1 MRCKR
6 EKRKKYT
13 GGNQMKYSD
22 FKRGKYYKIDGK
34 IMQFNNFEKFGK
46 TNYKLFFTIRFEDKV
61 DIEIDENYP
70 VKAEEISA
78 TDICNKGPLDK
89 DIFLSP
95 NKTYVKEPL
104 NKLPSPTSN
113 SEDLWYDLPIDNISP
128 KKVQQKSSYSP
139 TTTNRIRRNLF
150 NLQRTFAKKSRIPKR
165 TVKRVKAKSPLLQE
179 TQTISNLRDVPV
191 NINDQNQ
198 INIKPHEFRKD
209 KSPNNNPSLPA
220 FLEYQRTRPKSLP
233 NKVIVKQTR
242 SSTLRSHINTTRKL
256 PKK

>member
-34 IMQFNNFEKFGK
+34 IMQFNNFEKSGE

-61 DIEIDENYP
+61 DIEIAENYP

-78 TDICNKGPLDK
+78 TNICNKGPLDK
-89 DIFLSP
+89 DIFLTA
-95 NKTYVKEPL
+95 NKIYVEEPL

-113 SEDLWYDLPIDNISP
+113 SEDLWYDLPIDNISQ

-150 NLQRTFAKKSRIPKR
+150 NLQRTFAKKSKIPTSKR
-165 TVKRVKAKSPLLQE
+165 TVKKVKAKSPHQQ
-179 TQTISNLRDVPV
+179 TSQTISNLRDVPV

-198 INIKPHEFRKD
+198 INIKLHEFRKD

-220 FLEYQRTRPKSLP
+220 FLEYQRSRPP
-233 NKVIVKQTR
+233 KVVEVKQTR
-242 SSTLRSHINTTRKL
+242 SSTLRSNINTTRKL
-256 PKK
+256 PRK